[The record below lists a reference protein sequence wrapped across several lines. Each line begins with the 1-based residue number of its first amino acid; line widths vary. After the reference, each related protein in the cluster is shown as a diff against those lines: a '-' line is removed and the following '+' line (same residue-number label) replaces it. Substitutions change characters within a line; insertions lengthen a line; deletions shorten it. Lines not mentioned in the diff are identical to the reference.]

1 MGPDAEK
8 TGAEDK
14 ATSTAGLNKIA
25 ATARRSVPTLNVRRN
40 IRNFAGVRANSDRD
54 EFIIEESAAF
64 PGFIDLAGIKSPG
77 LSAAPAIG
85 EYVADMIKAGGKLSF
100 AEKENFIDSRKRVR
114 FAELSHEEKAKVV
127 ADDPAYGRIVCRCET
142 VTEGEIVAAL
152 REVIPPLSVNAV
164 KRRVG
169 AGMGRCQGGFCSA
182 IVHQLISRE
191 LGIPMEDIPKEDE
204 GSYIL
209 TKEAQR

>member
-1 MGPDAEK
+1 MQYVLFYIRQLD
-8 TGAEDK
+8 
-14 ATSTAGLNKIA
+14 KIA
-25 ATARRSVPTLNVRRN
+25 ATARRSVPTLNVRQN

-85 EYVADMIKAGGKLSF
+85 EYVADMIKAGGKLRF
-100 AEKENFIDSRKRVR
+100 EEKENFVDSRKRVR
-114 FAELSHEEKAKVV
+114 FAELSHEEKAKIV
-127 ADDPAYGRIVCRCET
+127 AENPAYGRIVCRCET

-152 REVIPPLSVNAV
+152 HEAIPPLSVNAV

-169 AGMGRCQGGFCSA
+169 AGMGRCQGGFCSP
-182 IVHQLISRE
+182 IVVQILARE
-191 LGIPMEDIPKEDE
+191 LGVSIEEV
-204 GSYIL
+204 
-209 TKEAQR
+209 TKFGKRSTINYGKTKGDN